1 MHKMAQ
7 AGKAEVASTARPRRG
22 ALLCKH
28 TTRREFVAG
37 AFAAGTAAFLPD
49 RSFGESSATPHAGDR
64 PLKFLFMTD
73 HHIESNFIEDF
84 GAAPGAPVYVMWKP
98 GNHAALVKTYEFI
111 NTDPYCR
118 DIQFALFGGDQLNT
132 GYMSH
137 RPFLEAERDNY
148 YRTLRS
154 LDLYRNSKGT
164 DISDLDF
171 HSPATFICDTN
182 TPKGYVKAPIPFRK
196 LDSRVIAIQGNHDT
210 AVEDF
215 YRECAFTCADTR
227 FITFFAR
234 YVGLPAPKG
243 KYRSTARISDE
254 AVAFIE
260 KEMAEA
266 AANPAI
272 RHIVLVSHWA
282 IAPTGQ
288 DFVCPIIDACKENKF
303 NDNRK
308 RILALAEKY
317 GCDLYING
325 HEHNS
330 RYSTA
335 KAGCLTDINCGTVT
349 ASDASW
355 AIVEMHPEK
364 AVFNVYSR
372 AVAIEAPDGSVTYSQ
387 LPRHRFTREIPLK
400 PIHTDRLAAR
410 IPNPKRFAL
419 KK

>member
-1 MHKMAQ
+1 MRKMTK
-7 AGKAEVASTARPRRG
+7 AGKAEVASAARPGRG
-22 ALLCKH
+22 APLSKDA
-28 TTRREFVAG
+28 TRREFVAG
-37 AFAAGTAAFLPD
+37 AFAAGTAAFLPG
-49 RSFGESSATPHAGDR
+49 RSSGESPATTPAGDR

-73 HHIESNFIEDF
+73 HHIESNFIEDLWPDR
-84 GAAPGAPVYVMWKP
+84 ADPCYVMWKP

-137 RPFLEAERDNY
+137 RPFLDAERANY
-148 YRTLRS
+148 YRTLRT

-171 HSPATFICDTN
+171 HSPKTFICDGN
-182 TPKGYVKAPIPFRK
+182 LPKYYVKAPIPFMK

-243 KYRSTARISDE
+243 SYRSTARVSDE

-282 IAPTGQ
+282 IAPAGK
-288 DFVCPIIDACKENKF
+288 DFACPIIDACKENKF

-330 RYSTA
+330 RYPTA
-335 KAGCLTDINCGTVT
+335 KVGCLTDINCGTVT

-355 AIVEMHPEK
+355 AIVEIHPDK

-372 AVAIEAPDGSVTYSQ
+372 AVAAEALDGSVAYSQ
-387 LPRHRFTREIPLK
+387 LPRRRFTREIPLK
-400 PIHTDRLAAR
+400 PIR
-410 IPNPKRFAL
+410 
-419 KK
+419 

>member
-1 MHKMAQ
+1 MKN
-7 AGKAEVASTARPRRG
+7 S
-22 ALLCKH
+22 
-28 TTRREFVAG
+28 TRREFVAG
-37 AFAAGTAAFLPD
+37 AFAAGSAAFLP
-49 RSFGESSATPHAGDR
+49 GCSSLTVPACHVADGR
-64 PLKFLFMTD
+64 PFKFLFMTD
-73 HHIESNFIEDF
+73 HHIESNFIQDF
-84 GAAPGAPVYVMWKP
+84 GADKGTPSYAMWKP

-118 DIQFALFGGDQLNT
+118 DIRFALFGGDQLNT

-137 RPFLEAERDNY
+137 RQCLEAERVNY
-148 YRTLRS
+148 YRTLRH

-171 HSPATFICDTN
+171 RSPETFICEN
-182 TPKGYVKAPIPFRK
+182 NLPKDYVKSPIPFAK

-243 KYRSTARISDE
+243 QYRSTARISDE

-260 KEMAEA
+260 KEMAAA

-282 IAPTGQ
+282 IAPKGN
-288 DFVCPIIDACKENKF
+288 DFICPIIDACKENKF

-325 HEHNS
+325 HEHNG
-330 RYSTA
+330 RYPTA
-335 KAGCLTDINCGTVT
+335 QAGCMTDINCGTVT
-349 ASDASW
+349 GSKASW
-355 AIVEMHPEK
+355 AIVEMHSDK
-364 AVFNVYSR
+364 AIFNVYSR
-372 AVAIEAPDGSVTYSQ
+372 AAAVEAPDGTVTYSQ
-387 LPRHRFTREIPLK
+387 LPQRLFSREIPLK
-400 PIHTDRLAAR
+400 PIRA
-410 IPNPKRFAL
+410 
-419 KK
+419 

>member
-1 MHKMAQ
+1 M
-7 AGKAEVASTARPRRG
+7 
-22 ALLCKH
+22 KH

-37 AFAAGTAAFLPD
+37 ALAAGSAAFLPGCVSQTAD
-49 RSFGESSATPHAGDR
+49 PVRVARPERPIR

-73 HHIESNFIEDF
+73 HHVESNFIQDF
-84 GAAPGAPVYVMWKP
+84 GADKGTPSYAMWKP

-137 RPFLEAERDNY
+137 RQFLEAERVNY
-148 YRTLRS
+148 YRTLQS

-182 TPKGYVKAPIPFRK
+182 TPKGYVKAPIPFMK

-243 KYRSTARISDE
+243 QYRSTARVSDE

-260 KEMAEA
+260 KEMAAA

-282 IAPTGQ
+282 IAPKGK

-317 GCDLYING
+317 GCDLFING
-325 HEHNS
+325 HEHNG
-330 RYSTA
+330 RYPTA
-335 KAGCLTDINCGTVT
+335 KAGRMTDINCGTVT
-349 ASDASW
+349 GPKASW
-355 AIVEMHPEK
+355 AIVEMHPDK

-372 AVAIEAPDGSVTYSQ
+372 AAAVEAPDGTVTYSQ
-387 LPRHRFTREIPLK
+387 LPQRLFTREIPLK
-400 PIHTDRLAAR
+400 PI
-410 IPNPKRFAL
+410 NKE
-419 KK
+419 

>member
-1 MHKMAQ
+1 M
-7 AGKAEVASTARPRRG
+7 
-22 ALLCKH
+22 KH

-37 AFAAGTAAFLPD
+37 VFAAGSAAFLPGCVSRTD
-49 RSFGESSATPHAGDR
+49 ATGRVARPARPDR

-73 HHIESNFIEDF
+73 HHVESNFIQDF
-84 GAAPGAPVYVMWKP
+84 GADKGTPSYAMWKP
-98 GNHAALVKTYEFI
+98 GNHAALVKTYDFI

-137 RPFLEAERDNY
+137 RQFLEAERVNY
-148 YRTLRS
+148 YRTLRY
-154 LDLYRNSKGT
+154 LDLYCDSKGT

-171 HSPATFICDTN
+171 HSPATFICDNN
-182 TPKGYVKAPIPFRK
+182 TPKGYVKTPISFKK

-243 KYRSTARISDE
+243 EYRSTARVSDE

-282 IAPTGQ
+282 IAPKGR

-325 HEHNS
+325 HEHNG
-330 RYSTA
+330 RYPTA
-335 KAGCLTDINCGTVT
+335 KVGSMTDINCGTVT
-349 ASDASW
+349 GPKASW
-355 AIVEMHPEK
+355 AIVEMHPDK

-372 AVAIEAPDGSVTYSQ
+372 AVAVEAPDGTVTYSQ
-387 LPRHRFTREIPLK
+387 LPQRLFTREIPLK
-400 PIHTDRLAAR
+400 PIRA
-410 IPNPKRFAL
+410 
-419 KK
+419 